1 MVVSV
6 QQFAEGKDENPK
18 HEYWVRNRLPQG
30 MDLEERASPDD
41 SKTCLNNGAFPD
53 CLYPHGAPMARLD
66 WTSWTPWLGLA
77 GSLLYVI
84 LQIWAVYAWTGSWRI
99 RALAPLV
106 ILLILSLARLF
117 TDLVPPLSTRF
128 SVYAVPLFGLTY
140 LWAVAIARAIAN
152 RRAAP

>member
-1 MVVSV
+1 
-6 QQFAEGKDENPK
+6 
-18 HEYWVRNRLPQG
+18 
-30 MDLEERASPDD
+30 
-41 SKTCLNNGAFPD
+41 
-53 CLYPHGAPMARLD
+53 MARLD

-140 LWAVAIARAIAN
+140 LLAVAIARAIAN